1 MRRRRDQARDYLKP
15 ADPDIIAITIQEIV
29 ALVEVL
35 EHAHVQISK
44 LSNSDSETIINASG
58 SALIPSLYARAGL
71 VTLKGHRSR
80 NVPLLVGEIA
90 LLDAAVINLES
101 YEGNEV
107 TLCVGYELLEKF
119 AIRKRNAY
127 PVRPVHGILAFAD
140 EIGDMGS
147 RPVNPSL
154 G

>member
-58 SALIPSLYARAGL
+58 SALIPSLYARAGWS
-71 VTLKGHRSR
+71 RSR
-80 NVPLLVGEIA
+80 GIA
-90 LLDAAVINLES
+90 AAM
-101 YEGNEV
+101 Y
-107 TLCVGYELLEKF
+107 LCSSVKLHCLML
-119 AIRKRNAY
+119 
-127 PVRPVHGILAFAD
+127 P
-140 EIGDMGS
+140 
-147 RPVNPSL
+147 
-154 G
+154 